1 MYKQIVLEHIVQ
13 IPPSLFGLPKEDSAF
28 EILSREYQGIVD
40 SDLGFVVA
48 VCEIIE
54 IGMGKI
60 IHGTGNIY
68 HPVKFSV
75 LTYTPT
81 LHEVIEGE
89 IVELVEFG
97 AFIRLGPNDG
107 LCHLSQITDD
117 KLRFENINSRFIGES
132 GKTLESEDKVRARI
146 IAVSVGA
153 GRAGKIG
160 LTMRQPFL
168 GRLEW
173 IEEELEKLHK
183 DKEAEAKIEQDA
195 EKESPEKQ
203 PKTKKSSAN
212 KKPKKSTKAKKS
224 SKKTKKK

>member
-48 VCEIIE
+48 VCEIVE
-54 IGMGKI
+54 IGTGKI
-60 IHGTGNIY
+60 IHGTGSIY
-68 HPVKFSV
+68 HPVKFTV
-75 LTYTPT
+75 LTYSPT

-132 GKTLESEDKVRARI
+132 GKTLEVEDKVRARI

-173 IEEELEKLHK
+173 IEDEIEKMHK
-183 DKEAEAKIEQDA
+183 DKTAETKTDQEP
-195 EKESPEKQ
+195 EKETSEKE
-203 PKTKKSSAN
+203 PAKKKSGKKKKSTRKTKKR
-212 KKPKKSTKAKKS
+212 
-224 SKKTKKK
+224 